1 MASLTMRSRAFAAAQ
16 ARQQE
21 LSRAG
26 LWRSPQGAK
35 RPLTERLRDGAWAGR
50 RAFLIG
56 GGPSLI
62 GFDFERLRGE
72 HVIAVNKSFLS
83 TPWAEIMFAMD
94 NNLYRWIM
102 TGALGLDIKEA
113 FERFAGL
120 RVWLDLGNY
129 AFGPGVHY
137 VRGLKAPFWPTTIE
151 HGLFSGTNSGY
162 GALMLAACLRASPIY
177 LLGYDLSHAGKI
189 THHHGGYPGRQTQ
202 NQLDRFSKHFAELAP
217 HLVASGVDVVNLNPQ
232 SRLRSFRFQR
242 PEEVLGA
249 QNGIPGAAGA
259 AAGAQEETN
268 RGGAPSARA
277 GVSPEPLSEVR
288 RADAI

>member
-1 MASLTMRSRAFAAAQ
+1 MVSLTMRSRAFAVAQ

-21 LSRAG
+21 LSRTG

-35 RPLTERLRDGAWAGR
+35 RPLRERISDGAWAGS

-94 NNLYRWIM
+94 NKLYRWIT
-102 TGALGLDIKEA
+102 TGSLGLETKEA
-113 FERFAGL
+113 FSRFAGL

-129 AFGPGVHY
+129 AFGPGIY
-137 VRGLKAPFWPTTIE
+137 YIRGLRVPIWPTTIE
-151 HGLFSGTNSGY
+151 HGFFSGTNSGY
-162 GALMLAACLRASPIY
+162 GALMLAGCLRASPIY
-177 LLGYDLSHAGKI
+177 LLGYDLSHAGAI

-202 NQLDRFSKHFAELAP
+202 HQLDRFLKHFTELAP
-217 HLVASGVDVVNLNPQ
+217 RLAASGIDVVNLNPQ
-232 SRLRSFRFQR
+232 SRLRCFRFQR

-249 QNGIPGAAGA
+249 QNGISSAAPAGA
-259 AAGAQEETN
+259 
-268 RGGAPSARA
+268 
-277 GVSPEPLSEVR
+277 
-288 RADAI
+288 

>member
-1 MASLTMRSRAFAAAQ
+1 MRSRAFAVAQ

-21 LSRAG
+21 LSTAG

-35 RPLTERLRDGAWAGR
+35 RPLTERLKDGAWAGS

-94 NNLYRWIM
+94 NNFYRWIVRDS
-102 TGALGLDIKEA
+102 LGLEAKEA
-113 FERFAGL
+113 FSRFAGL
-120 RVWLDLGNY
+120 RVWLDLGNF
-129 AFGPGVHY
+129 AFGPGIHY
-137 VRGLKAPFWPTTIE
+137 VRGLKFPLWPTTIE
-151 HGLFSGTNSGY
+151 HGIYSGTNSGS
-162 GALMLAACLRASPIY
+162 GALVPAACLRASPIY
-177 LLGYDLSHAGKI
+177 LLGYDLSHAGRT

-202 NQLDRFSKHFAELAP
+202 NQLDRFLKHFMELAP
-217 HLVASGVDVVNLNPQ
+217 RLAASGIEVVNLNPQ

-249 QNGIPGAAGA
+249 QNGILCSAAEGA
-259 AAGAQEETN
+259 
-268 RGGAPSARA
+268 
-277 GVSPEPLSEVR
+277 
-288 RADAI
+288 